1 MKKLGL
7 WLASLGLIVCT
18 SVATA
23 GCKFPMFGGG
33 DSIESS
39 SSATIQEYLELNEN
53 AITLE
58 KYGQRALVV
67 TTNVSDDIVWTTSD
81 ASVATVTD
89 GIVSAVSVGTAT
101 ITATAG
107 KVSATCVVTVT
118 HLSNFPELTVSE
130 TLVELLEGGDALFV
144 EAVASYM
151 GEVKDCEFT
160 WTTANPSIATV
171 ENGKITP
178 VAVGETTITVTTVC
192 MGEVLVKEIPV
203 LVKVDEQIQ
212 LTKSSMSLSLA
223 RINPADILTDSFSAK
238 AYLRGE
244 EKSDVTFT
252 YETTDSN
259 VADIAVNGNAV
270 TVTAVGEGICFINV
284 YYTSAENGNIHSAV
298 EVTVSR
304 AKSVVDDLIEVTYNG
319 KDPAVVN
326 VAPFALVGEFEG
338 VYFNGE
344 LVSENDGTLL
354 TSFAQN
360 NKGQGAMSIE
370 LRTDVAVYAAQLS
383 ILAPHVPTVAQG
395 DNRSPM
401 ATYDGDVT
409 EIGFEEGT
417 TVYTFEN
424 ASPDYAYTD
433 GWYKRSIISAPGTQ
447 DYITIEFTVKV
458 DIIGNQGV
466 FHVWGEDGVP
476 DMGAIWTTTAGKNAI
491 TDMEGN
497 AVSDILAGN
506 HYLVRIACEG
516 LKEVQVGFISV
527 NNTVY
532 FGTVSYEEEGEFV
545 MVVTQGDD
553 RRVMPTY
560 VGAATEVGFS
570 ESTGTVYM
578 LETSGTLGWDNRMI
592 IPVEN
597 GKQYVKFD
605 FVLAK
610 AISNFTMW
618 PENSAGTQG
627 SYSLYADRATTSDA
641 DASRTIFVVD
651 ASGHK
656 VTSFEAGKVYTVY
669 FYLTD
674 EISVHFSSFHE
685 VTTYV
690 ANIECGEGLVT
701 PEEPI
706 ISQGEARN
714 PMPTYE
720 GDVTALGFEE
730 GTVVYEVVG
739 AQSNSNDV
747 KLVAKIDSTGDVA
760 YAKADIVF
768 SSKTSSFGLWIT
780 AKSSHLGYYTIT
792 PTGFTTDGNGDPS
805 RDVFVTDK
813 NGERVTSF
821 EANTVY
827 TLYVGLE
834 GREVTIQLTTWAALT
849 MYIANVGCVTE
860 AEAPVEPL
868 PPVQGKELS
877 ILFIGNSFSDDTET
891 YVVDILLG
899 LGYTNINIGNLYI
912 GGCSID
918 THYDNIKK
926 DASAYDF
933 RMRSHN
939 GKKYTE
945 YETGTVGGEQR
956 SIAYAIA
963 YKDWDIISVQQAS
976 GESGIAS
983 SYKNLDALVSEVKK
997 QATNSDVEI
1006 VFNMTWA
1013 YQGDSTHP
1021 QFPDYNNDQMTM
1033 YNAIVSA
1040 VQAKVGYTVVPN
1052 GTAIQNARTSLLGD
1066 TLTRDGYHLDLKI
1079 GRFIAGLT
1087 FVAKVTGEDITD
1099 LEYRPGGI
1107 NDLQFEIALESVLN
1121 ALENPFEVTESEV
1134 TEEMFADP
1142 DVTAGGSNATAVT
1155 TYKGDV
1161 TALGFAEGTR
1171 VYEYV
1176 GVDSS
1181 SDKASIKVDSS
1192 QYDYVEVDLV
1202 IAKGSGYFFMHGLS
1216 KGNWHNSGTSYVVDP
1231 GWIRLG
1237 DGNNTASDRVIE
1249 VYDANGNK
1257 VTSLMKNNVVYT
1269 LRVYIKVGNLDE
1281 IRISMSGSTIYFANV
1296 KQGNDNGSEPDDTTP
1311 DTNPVVDSNG
1321 NALPLYKGDV
1331 TALGFVAGATVYE
1344 SVQDNRTD
1352 NWSAGTQ
1359 LGLTMEQ
1366 QAIKIKKSLDEDYV
1380 SVYFSLSRDLTN
1392 PNYAFFAW
1400 WYDASGANKGAAGY
1414 LKADGKYE
1422 VRAAELTDL
1431 KVVAYDMDGNVATSF
1446 VANTVYEMRW
1456 YSKSATAFKIGCCE
1470 KNGQSITVYY
1480 ADPSSGNDEVVE
1492 PDGPVN
1498 PDAPYLEQG
1507 DDRTKL
1513 YAYGGDVTALGFAA
1527 GTTVYKMVHNTSD
1540 NYGYGW
1546 GKRVMIPAPATQ
1558 DYITIEFV
1566 LTNTITGNNPVFHAW
1581 GPQGDPSITHIWT
1594 STTEKA
1600 VITKMDGSMITELLA
1615 GTHYLLH
1622 IACKDMDEVQVG
1634 LISIGNTA
1642 YIANVSYNN
1651 GKLGAV
1657 KISTTPTYSK
1667 DGNHTGEAAAIYAG
1681 DVTALGFAEGAT
1693 VYEQVIANGWDDR
1706 VAIAVD
1712 NSYDYVDIQF
1722 VLTDDTT
1729 LCVWLNDAPLS
1740 MLQGN
1745 HTINMSCEAVAQNGA
1760 AARKMQILDENG
1772 NVVTAME
1779 TNTVYTLRVYVEG
1792 LVQVQ
1797 LSTWSGART
1806 IYYGEVSFG
1815 NEVVSDER

>member
-7 WLASLGLIVCT
+7 WLAALGLVVCASAAT
-18 SVATA
+18 VACTPSDN
-23 GCKFPMFGGG
+23 GN
-33 DSIESS
+33 DTS
-39 SSATIQEYLELNEN
+39 SSATIQQYLEFNEN
-53 AITLE
+53 AMTLE
-58 KYGQRALVV
+58 KYGQRKLVV
-67 TTNVSDDIVWTTSD
+67 TTNVSDNIVWTTSD
-81 ASVATVTD
+81 ASVATVEN
-89 GIVSAVSVGTAT
+89 GVVSAVSVGTAT

-107 KVSATCVVTVT
+107 SVSATCVVTVT

-130 TLVELLEGGDALFV
+130 TVVELLEGGEGIVV

-178 VAVGETTITVTTVC
+178 VAVGETTVTVTTVC
-192 MGEVLVKEIPV
+192 MGEILVKEIPV
-203 LVKVDEQIQ
+203 LVKFDEQIQ
-212 LTKSSMSLSLA
+212 VSKGAMSLALTCL
-223 RINPADILTDSFSAK
+223 NPEDILSDTFFAT
-238 AYLRGE
+238 AYVKGVVN
-244 EKSDVTFT
+244 SNAVFT
-252 YETTDSN
+252 YESSDED
-259 VADIAVNGNAV
+259 VAVATVTGDVV
-270 TVTAVGEGICFINV
+270 TVTAVGAGVCSIDV
-284 YYTSAENGNIHSAV
+284 YYTSAENGIIHSAV
-298 EVTVSR
+298 SVTVSR
-304 AKSVVDDLIEVTYNG
+304 AKGTIDGLIEITYDG
-319 KDPAVVN
+319 KTPTAVN
-326 VAPFALVGEFEG
+326 VASLDLVGEFEG
-338 VYFNGE
+338 IYCNGE
-344 LVSENDGTLL
+344 LISETDGTIL

-360 NKGQGAMSIE
+360 NKGQGAMNIE
-370 LRTDVAVYAAQLS
+370 LRTDVASYAAQLS
-383 ILAPHVPTVAQG
+383 ILAPHVPTIAQG
-395 DNRSPM
+395 ENRSPM

-497 AVSDILAGN
+497 AVSDILAGT

-532 FGTVSYEEEGEFV
+532 FGDISYEEEGEFV

-560 VGAATEVGFS
+560 VGAATEVGFDA
-570 ESTGTVYM
+570 STGTVYM
-578 LETSGTLGWDNRMI
+578 LETSGALGWDNRMI
-592 IPVEN
+592 IPVEK

-651 ASGHK
+651 ASGKK

-701 PEEPI
+701 PEEPT
-706 ISQGEARN
+706 ISQGEARG
-714 PMPTYE
+714 PMPIYE
-720 GDVTALGFEE
+720 GDVTAFGFEE

-760 YAKADIVF
+760 YAKADVVF

-805 RDVFVTDK
+805 RDIFVTDK
-813 NGERVTSF
+813 DGERVTSF

-849 MYIANVGCVTE
+849 MYIANIGCVTE
-860 AEAPVEPL
+860 AQAPVEPV

-899 LGYTNINIGNLYI
+899 LGYTNINVGNLYI

-918 THYDNIKK
+918 THYDNITKN
-926 DASAYDF
+926 ASAYDF

-976 GESGIAS
+976 GESGIAG

-1021 QFPDYNNDQMTM
+1021 QFPDYDNNQITM

-1176 GVDSS
+1176 GVNSS

-1202 IAKGSGYFFMHGLS
+1202 ITKGSGYFFMHGLS

-1281 IRISMSGSTIYFANV
+1281 IRISMNGSTIYFANV
-1296 KQGNDNGSEPDDTTP
+1296 KQGNDNGSEPSDKPT
-1311 DTNPVVDSNG
+1311 TNPVVDSNG

-1331 TALGFVAGATVYE
+1331 TALGFTAGATVYE

-1366 QAIKIKKSLDEDYV
+1366 QAIKIQKSLDEDYV

-1400 WYDASGANKGAAGY
+1400 WYDANGTNKGSAGF
-1414 LKADGKYE
+1414 LKANGGFETRSESPADF
-1422 VRAAELTDL
+1422 

-1527 GTTVYKMVHNTSD
+1527 GTTVYKMEHDTPNDS
-1540 NYGYGW
+1540 YGYGW
-1546 GKRVMIPAPATQ
+1546 DKRVAIPAPATQ

-1566 LTNTITGNNPVFHAW
+1566 LANTITGDSPVFHAW
-1581 GPQGDPSITHIWT
+1581 GPKGAPSITHIWT
-1594 STTEKA
+1594 NTIE
-1600 VITKMDGSMITELLA
+1600 VGIITQMDGSMITELLA

-1622 IACKDMDEVQVG
+1622 VACKGMDEVQIG
-1634 LISIGNTA
+1634 LISGGNTA

-1657 KISTTPTYSK
+1657 KVSTTPTYSA
-1667 DGNHTGEAAAIYAG
+1667 DGDHTGEAAAIYAG
-1681 DVTALGFAEGAT
+1681 DVTALGFAEGAI
-1693 VYEQVIANGWDDR
+1693 VYEQVIADGWNDR

-1722 VLTDDTT
+1722 SLTEETT
-1729 LCVWLNDAPLS
+1729 FCVWFNDGPLS

-1745 HTINMSCEAVAQNGA
+1745 YTVSMQGEAVACNGA
-1760 AARKMQILDENG
+1760 AARKIQILDENG

-1779 TNTVYTLRVYVEG
+1779 TNKVYTLRVYIEG
-1792 LVQVQ
+1792 LIRVQ
-1797 LSTWSGART
+1797 LSTYSGART

>member
-7 WLASLGLIVCT
+7 WLAALGLVVCASAAT
-18 SVATA
+18 VACTPSDNGNDA
-23 GCKFPMFGGG
+23 
-33 DSIESS
+33 S
-39 SSATIQEYLELNEN
+39 SSATIQQYLEFNEN
-53 AITLE
+53 AMTLE
-58 KYGQRALVV
+58 KYGQRKLVV
-67 TTNVSDDIVWTTSD
+67 TTNVSDNIVWTTSD
-81 ASVATVTD
+81 ASVATVEN
-89 GIVSAVSVGTAT
+89 GVVSAVSVGTAT

-107 KVSATCVVTVT
+107 SVSATCVVTVT

-130 TLVELLEGGDALFV
+130 TVVELLEGGEGIVV

-178 VAVGETTITVTTVC
+178 VAVGETTVTVTTVC
-192 MGEVLVKEIPV
+192 MGEILVKEIPV
-203 LVKVDEQIQ
+203 LVKFDEQIQ
-212 LTKSSMSLSLA
+212 VSKGAMSLALTCL
-223 RINPADILTDSFSAK
+223 NPEDILSDTFFAT
-238 AYLRGE
+238 AYVKGVVN
-244 EKSDVTFT
+244 SNAVFT
-252 YETTDSN
+252 YESSDED
-259 VADIAVNGNAV
+259 VAVATVTGDVV
-270 TVTAVGEGICFINV
+270 TVTAVGAGVCSIDV
-284 YYTSAENGNIHSAV
+284 YYTSAENGLIHSAV
-298 EVTVSR
+298 SVTVSR
-304 AKSVVDDLIEVTYNG
+304 AKGTIDGLIEITYDG
-319 KDPAVVN
+319 KTPTAVN
-326 VAPFALVGEFEG
+326 VASLDLVGEFEG
-338 VYFNGE
+338 IYCNGE
-344 LVSENDGTLL
+344 LISETDGTIL

-360 NKGQGAMSIE
+360 NKGQGAMNIE
-370 LRTDVAVYAAQLS
+370 LRTDVASYAAQLS
-383 ILAPHVPTVAQG
+383 ILAPHVPTIAQG

-497 AVSDILAGN
+497 AVSDILAGT

-532 FGTVSYEEEGEFV
+532 FGDISYEEEGEFV

-560 VGAATEVGFS
+560 VGAATEVGFDA
-570 ESTGTVYM
+570 STGTVYM

-592 IPVEN
+592 IPVEK

-618 PENSAGTQG
+618 PENSEGTQG

-651 ASGHK
+651 ASGKK

-701 PEEPI
+701 PEEPT
-706 ISQGEARN
+706 ISQGEARG
-714 PMPTYE
+714 PMPIYE

-739 AQSNSNDV
+739 AQSSSNDV

-760 YAKADIVF
+760 YAKADVVF

-813 NGERVTSF
+813 DGERVTSF

-849 MYIANVGCVTE
+849 MYIANIGCVTE
-860 AEAPVEPL
+860 AQAPVDPV

-899 LGYTNINIGNLYI
+899 LGYTNINVGNLYI

-918 THYDNIKK
+918 THYDNITKN
-926 DASAYDF
+926 ASAYDF

-976 GESGIAS
+976 GESGIAG

-1021 QFPDYNNDQMTM
+1021 QFPDYDNNQITM

-1161 TALGFAEGTR
+1161 TALGFAEGMR

-1202 IAKGSGYFFMHGLS
+1202 ITKGSGYFFMHGLS

-1237 DGNNTASDRVIE
+1237 DGKNTASDRVIE

-1257 VTSLMKNNVVYT
+1257 ATSLMKNNVVYT

-1296 KQGNDNGSEPDDTTP
+1296 KQGNDNGSEPSDKPT
-1311 DTNPVVDSNG
+1311 TNPVVDSNG

-1331 TALGFVAGATVYE
+1331 TALGFAAGATVYE

-1366 QAIKIKKSLDEDYV
+1366 QAIKIQKSLDEDYV

-1400 WYDASGANKGAAGY
+1400 WYDANGTNKGSAGF
-1414 LKADGKYE
+1414 LKANGGFETRSESPADF
-1422 VRAAELTDL
+1422 

-1507 DDRTKL
+1507 DERTKL
-1513 YAYGGDVTALGFAA
+1513 YAYSGDVTALGFAA
-1527 GTTVYKMVHNTSD
+1527 GTTVYKMEHNTPDDS
-1540 NYGYGW
+1540 YGYGW

-1566 LTNTITGNNPVFHAW
+1566 LANTITGNNPVFHAW
-1581 GPQGDPSITHIWT
+1581 GPKGVPSIVAVWT
-1594 STTEKA
+1594 STTVDG
-1600 VITKMDGSMITELLA
+1600 VITQMDGSMITELLA

-1622 IACKDMDEVQVG
+1622 IACMGMDEIQVG
-1634 LISIGNTA
+1634 FTSVGNTA
-1642 YIANVSYNN
+1642 YIANVSYNS

-1681 DVTALGFAEGAT
+1681 DVTALGFVEGAT
-1693 VYEQVIANGWDDR
+1693 VYEQVIADGWNDR
-1706 VAIAVD
+1706 VAITVD

-1722 VLTDDTT
+1722 VLTEDTT
-1729 LCVWLNDAPLS
+1729 FCVWFNDAPLS

-1745 HTINMSCEAVAQNGA
+1745 YTVSMQGEAVACNGA
-1760 AARKMQILDENG
+1760 AARKIQILDENG